1 MRNTF
6 KTVKISFWAEQIKAL
21 RAMKLRKR
29 EPIILED
36 IKKKKNMFLDFT
48 YESSVVKLEEDL
60 ELKAQLDNLLP
71 VPEER

>member
-1 MRNTF
+1 
-6 KTVKISFWAEQIKAL
+6 
-21 RAMKLRKR
+21 MKLRKR